1 MISVCVLLSTY
12 NGERYLEQ
20 QLSSII
26 SQKDVKVEIRV
37 RGDGST
43 DATCDILDK
52 WQKIICLFGVKARI

>member
-37 RGDGST
+37 RDDGST

-52 WQKIICLFGVKARI
+52 WQKSFAYLE